1 MPIEPRI
8 RFDSVS
14 QHPLTFFAMPSESPL
29 EKPAHF
35 TRRQV
40 FQAIPAAAI
49 ATGLTSFASTRAP
62 SVPIPPLPWPPPL
75 GSPVTESLRPV
86 IENSQDVHTHYD
98 KIVEVAGWMAYEE
111 LPMPN
116 LAVPYGLESKP
127 DVAMDFIMVANTI
140 DTAFTDF
147 KTHVKFQT
155 DYQGA
160 HLSDS
165 EAMFACIKR
174 AMDTGVPV
182 LDGKFLA
189 KITRSDM
196 EKIFAGNIEMP
207 MLDEKTALLQQAGA
221 ILTAKYGGR
230 YYNFIRSCAP
240 RLYDNGN
247 GLVERLAA
255 EFPRYNDIS
264 NFEGH
269 QIKFY
274 KLTQLGFWQIYAG
287 LGPGGAFRLED
298 PQKMTAFADYIVPV
312 ALRLMGMTSYSPA
325 LEHAINTYQMIPR
338 DSTQEVEIRAH
349 CLYATA
355 LLTDEINKRRP
366 AERQIIIPQ
375 IDARLWTHFHTT
387 EWPHHLTR
395 TIMY

>member
-1 MPIEPRI
+1 MPTEPGRGK
-8 RFDSVS
+8 
-14 QHPLTFFAMPSESPL
+14 PSL
-29 EKPAHF
+29 F
-35 TRRQV
+35 TRRQLLRSV
-40 FQAIPAAAI
+40 PATAVAAAAASLASASTPVPAAQ
-49 ATGLTSFASTRAP
+49 
-62 SVPIPPLPWPPPL
+62 PLRWPRPL

-86 IENSQDVHTHYD
+86 IENSRDVRTHYD

-111 LPMPN
+111 LPLPN

-127 DVAMDFIMVANTI
+127 DVAMDFILVANTI

-174 AMDTGVPV
+174 AMDAGIPV
-182 LDGKFLA
+182 LDGNFLA

-196 EKIFAGNIEMP
+196 ERIFAGNIEMP
-207 MLDEKTALLQQAGA
+207 MLEEKTGLLQQAGA
-221 ILTAKYGGR
+221 LLAAKYGGR
-230 YYNFIRSCAP
+230 YYNFIRSCSP
-240 RLYDNGN
+240 RLYDHGN
-247 GLVERLAA
+247 GLVERLAS
-255 EFPRYNDIS
+255 EFPRYNDVS
-264 NFEGH
+264 RYKGH
-269 QIKFY
+269 EIKFY

-287 LGPGGAFRLED
+287 LGPHGAFRLED

-312 ALRLMGMTSYSPA
+312 ALRLMGMTSYSAA
-325 LEHAINTYQMIPR
+325 LEHTIDTYQMIAR
-338 DSTQEVEIRAH
+338 DSTEEIEIRAH

-366 AERQIIIPQ
+366 PERQIIIPQ

-387 EWPHHLTR
+387 DWPHHLTR

>member
-1 MPIEPRI
+1 MPIE
-8 RFDSVS
+8 SS
-14 QHPLTFFAMPSESPL
+14 L
-29 EKPAHF
+29 EKRSPF
-35 TRRQV
+35 TRRQILK
-40 FQAIPAAAI
+40 AIPVAAV
-49 ATGLTSFASTRAP
+49 ATDIKSFASA
-62 SVPIPPLPWPPPL
+62 SGASLMAESLPWPRPL

-86 IENSQDVHTHYD
+86 IENSRDVRTNYE

-116 LAVPYGLESKP
+116 LAVPYGLETKP
-127 DVAMDFIMVANTI
+127 EVAMDFIMVANTI

-155 DYQGA
+155 DYQGV

-165 EAMFACIKR
+165 EAMFASIKR
-174 AMDTGVPV
+174 AMDSGIPV
-182 LDGKFLA
+182 LDGRFLA
-189 KITRSDM
+189 KISRVDM

-207 MLDEKTALLQQAGA
+207 MLEEKMTLLQQAGA
-221 ILTAKYGGR
+221 ILTTKYGGR
-230 YYNFIRSCAP
+230 FYNFIRSCSP

-247 GLVERLAA
+247 GLVERLAS

-264 NFEGH
+264 SYDGH

-287 LGPGGAFRLED
+287 LGPGGPFRLED

-312 ALRLMGMTSYSPA
+312 SLRLMGMTSYSPA

-338 DSTQEVEIRAH
+338 DSTQEIEIRAH

-355 LLTDEINKRRP
+355 LLADEINKRRP
-366 AERQIIIPQ
+366 PDRQIIIPQ

-387 EWPHHLTR
+387 DWPHHLTR

>member
-1 MPIEPRI
+1 M
-8 RFDSVS
+8 
-14 QHPLTFFAMPSESPL
+14 ESSMDKLP
-29 EKPAHF
+29 PF
-35 TRRQV
+35 TRRQILN
-40 FQAIPAAAI
+40 AIPPAAVVAGFR
-49 ATGLTSFASTRAP
+49 GLPSASVANL
-62 SVPIPPLPWPPPL
+62 SAQPLPWPRPL
-75 GSPVTESLRPV
+75 GSPVTVSLRPV
-86 IENSQDVHTHYD
+86 IENSRDVRTHYD

-116 LAVPYGLESKP
+116 LAVPYGLETKP

-155 DYQGA
+155 DYEGA

-174 AMDTGVPV
+174 AMDTGTAV
-182 LDGKFLA
+182 LEGKFLA
-189 KITRSDM
+189 KISGSDM

-207 MLDEKTALLQQAGA
+207 MLEEKKALLQQAGA

-230 YYNFIRSCAP
+230 FYNFIRSCSP

-247 GLVERLAA
+247 GLVERLAS
-255 EFPRYNDIS
+255 EFPRYDDVS
-264 NFEGH
+264 SYDGH

-287 LGPGGAFRLED
+287 LGPGGPFRLED

-312 ALRLMGMTSYSPA
+312 ALRLMGMTSYSAA
-325 LEHAINTYQMIPR
+325 LEHTINTYQMIPR
-338 DSTQEVEIRAH
+338 DSAQEIEIRAH

-355 LLTDEINKRRP
+355 LLTDEINKLRP
-366 AERQIIIPQ
+366 PDRQIIIPQ

-387 EWPHHLTR
+387 DWPHHLTR

>member
-1 MPIEPRI
+1 MPISRREWLLSISALATLPALNTFLLAKSSDNSMQSLHWPR
-8 RFDSVS
+8 S
-14 QHPLTFFAMPSESPL
+14 
-29 EKPAHF
+29 
-35 TRRQV
+35 
-40 FQAIPAAAI
+40 
-49 ATGLTSFASTRAP
+49 
-62 SVPIPPLPWPPPL
+62 L

-86 IENSQDVHTHYD
+86 IKNSRDVHTHYD
-98 KIVEVAGWMAYEE
+98 KIVEIARWMAYEE

-116 LAVPYGLESKP
+116 LAIPYGLEKTP
-127 DVAMDFIMVANTI
+127 DIAMDFVMVGNTI

-155 DYQGA
+155 DYAGG

-165 EAMFACIKR
+165 EAMFACLKR
-174 AMDTGVPV
+174 AMDNGIPV

-189 KITRSDM
+189 SITRDDM
-196 EKIFAGNIEMP
+196 TKIFAGNMQMP
-207 MLDEKTALLQQAGA
+207 MLDEKIAVLRQTGQVLA
-221 ILTAKYGGR
+221 AKYGGR
-230 YYNFIRSCAP
+230 FYNFIHSCSP

-255 EFPRYNDIS
+255 EFPRYNDVS
-264 NFEGH
+264 MYDGH
-269 QIKFY
+269 EVKFY
-274 KLTQLGFWQIYAG
+274 KLTQLGFWQIYSG
-287 LGPGGAFRLED
+287 LGPAGAFRLED

-312 ALRLMGMTSYSPA
+312 ALRLMGMTSYSPS

-338 DSTQEVEIRAH
+338 DSTQEIEIRAH

-355 LLTDEINKRRP
+355 LLTDEINKIRP
-366 AERQIIIPQ
+366 ADQQIIIPQ

-387 EWPHHLTR
+387 SWPHHLTR